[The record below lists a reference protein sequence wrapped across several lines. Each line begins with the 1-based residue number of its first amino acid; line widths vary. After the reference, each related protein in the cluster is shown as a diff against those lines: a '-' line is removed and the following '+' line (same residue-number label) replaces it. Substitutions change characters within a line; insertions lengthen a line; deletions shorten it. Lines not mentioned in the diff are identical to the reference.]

1 MASQKPSELP
11 GFSVPL
17 NFGPNWGFPCALRC
31 EELGM
36 DVGRLNV
43 HRDVVMMRIIN
54 KITEIPDWYNKVCQ
68 MRGSKNTPRN
78 NWAHSQQISDEGAL
92 KDVLQQTASG
102 EDLTPKMSSWIIKE
116 LQWKAQEFQKTGF
129 TFALDPGVFKSHA
142 IPASTAKALKELSR
156 SLKPAGGKVCPEK
169 KSKIFNPVDPSIC
182 PVIYGRTRILPDE
195 TIGVENCLDKGQ
207 GVIIPIPP
215 EEQTLDPAF
224 SKYRSEL
231 WKKSKPYSRRFQ
243 WLPCDVAVD
252 ERCHITSYINN
263 LPPWDNREL
272 YGIIEDVLSQT
283 IPLWNLTL
291 AYVQNKWARIRC
303 DEIEFLEGDY
313 EVVGSHEDAC
323 TVILPEPGDFTPPE
337 VEDPVDLQKF
347 PQGLQVIVK
356 MTNVEL
362 TPEMPSY
369 KGEEWCLDGQLNE
382 HICATAM
389 YCYDSENVTEHKIAF
404 RQRSLPFEIQETTY
418 PQYHYEWLEPIYGFT
433 DPWDDTPVT
442 QDLGEVSTQEGRLIT
457 FPNTLQHSM
466 SPFSLVDPSKP
477 GHRKLLVFYLV
488 DPHVRIISSANV
500 PPQRDTWWEER
511 EMVLERALAKL
522 PVELRD
528 MVRKQADDT
537 IGLDEAKRH
546 RLNLLKERKVL
557 GEKRDA
563 LFEYGCINLAF

>member
-1 MASQKPSELP
+1 
-11 GFSVPL
+11 
-17 NFGPNWGFPCALRC
+17 
-31 EELGM
+31 M

-43 HRDVVMMRIIN
+43 HRDIVMMRIIN
-54 KITEIPDWYNKVCQ
+54 KITEIPDWYNKVGQ

-78 NWAHSQQISDEGAL
+78 YWAHSQQISDEGAL

-102 EDLTPKMSSWIIKE
+102 ENLSPKMSSWIIKE
-116 LQWKAQEFQKTGF
+116 LQWKAQDFLKTGF

-142 IPASTAKALKELSR
+142 IPTSTAKALKELSR
-156 SLKPAGGKVCPEK
+156 SLKPAGGKFCPEK

-207 GVIIPIPP
+207 GVTIPVPS

-224 SKYRSEL
+224 SKYWPEL
-231 WKKSKPYSRRFQ
+231 WKKGKPYSRRFQ

-337 VEDPVDLQKF
+337 VEDRVDLQKF
-347 PQGLQVIVK
+347 AQGLQVIVK

-362 TPEMPSY
+362 APDMPSY
-369 KGEEWCLDGQLNE
+369 KGKSWCLDGQLVSFF
-382 HICATAM
+382 IIGM
-389 YCYDSENVTEHKIAF
+389 
-404 RQRSLPFEIQETTY
+404 RS
-418 PQYHYEWLEPIYGFT
+418 GA
-433 DPWDDTPVT
+433 
-442 QDLGEVSTQEGRLIT
+442 DLGS
-457 FPNTLQHSM
+457 
-466 SPFSLVDPSKP
+466 
-477 GHRKLLVFYLV
+477 
-488 DPHVRIISSANV
+488 
-500 PPQRDTWWEER
+500 
-511 EMVLERALAKL
+511 
-522 PVELRD
+522 
-528 MVRKQADDT
+528 
-537 IGLDEAKRH
+537 
-546 RLNLLKERKVL
+546 
-557 GEKRDA
+557 
-563 LFEYGCINLAF
+563 